1 MSRELIR
8 AVGRL
13 EGKMDS
19 IIADISGL
27 RKVAEGKVSELGTR
41 VAKIEKKQYTVIV
54 LASLVFTTSLAFV
67 KKLFIT

>member
-19 IIADISGL
+19 IIVDISSL
-27 RKVAEGKVSELGTR
+27 REATEGKVDEIGTR

-54 LASLVFTTSLAFV
+54 LASIIFTTSLAFV